1 MHDPFL
7 YTSRSTDLSSTE
19 HQMVYFFIA
28 CLQVTCIG
36 LICLLD
42 SPPDMTYGSLTWF
55 HSCFISVQVD
65 DMGVMINLQVATK
78 LLLAT
83 EMTALI

>member
-1 MHDPFL
+1 ML
-7 YTSRSTDLSSTE
+7 ASYMQWADLLAR
-19 HQMVYFFIA
+19 QPA
-28 CLQVTCIG
+28 L
-36 LICLLD
+36 
-42 SPPDMTYGSLTWF
+42 TYGILTWF

-65 DMGVMINLQVATK
+65 DMDVIINLQVATK